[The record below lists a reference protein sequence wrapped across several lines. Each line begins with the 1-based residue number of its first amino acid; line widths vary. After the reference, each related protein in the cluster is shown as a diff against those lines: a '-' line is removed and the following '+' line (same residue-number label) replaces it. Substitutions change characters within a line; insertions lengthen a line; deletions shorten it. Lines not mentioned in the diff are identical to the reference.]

1 MIADPP
7 LPLTST
13 QAAAVDDD
21 ASIDLYSQW
30 VDGPGGVRLRQSRL
44 LISGM
49 HCAACAGIIESALIR
64 VDGVR
69 AAEVSGSAQRAVIT
83 WNPELVQPSD
93 LITSIQGAGY
103 GAFPDTGAE
112 AVTLATQESRK
123 AIWRLFVAAFCM
135 MQVMMYAA
143 PFYVGGQDAISPDT
157 ARLLNWASWVLT
169 LPVMFFSAGTY
180 FKGAFR
186 SLRDRRISMDVPV
199 ALGILVTF
207 LASTVSTFQPG
218 GTLGHEVYFDSLTM
232 FVAFLL
238 GARVLETRAR
248 RRAAQSLDAVMRR
261 LPDTVE
267 LLSGEGGATLVPYAR
282 LRIGDLIR
290 VQSGQAFAADGRI
303 EQGLTQVDESMLTG
317 ESVPVER
324 TVGDHVAAGCLNLG
338 SPVVMT
344 VEALGSGTR
353 YQQIVNL
360 VERALTQRPAF
371 VQSTERM
378 AGPFLWVVLALAIG
392 AGVLWQWIDP
402 SRSVWVAVAILVVT
416 CPCALSLGA
425 PVTLL
430 AAAGELAR
438 RGILVQRLDALEA
451 LDRATH
457 VILDKTGTLTEDRL
471 TLGHVE
477 MLTSQGMVGQVRQIA
492 STLAVYSA
500 HPLSRAV
507 AGESARAPATIRWHG
522 VTETPGQGL
531 QGLGPSLKA
540 EPGASVEDISVW
552 WRLGNPV
559 WAGVEWVQNLD
570 RPAVWL
576 ACAHHQDGPW
586 LPVARFEFDEVV
598 RPQAR
603 GVLDWM
609 DAQTL
614 KVEMLSGDQPGSVA
628 ALAARLG
635 GVHARGQCTPQD
647 KLDRVGQIQAERGV
661 VVMVGDG
668 INDAPVLARADIS
681 VAMGSGTALAQA
693 RADVI
698 VLSNRID
705 AVRELIE
712 MSRRTMRIVR
722 QNLRWALA
730 YNLIG
735 VPLAATGVLS
745 PLLAGTGMALSSL
758 LVVVNALRLT
768 RRGQEDVDSP
778 YRDGEPQVYPLTGKP

>member
-30 VDGPGGVRLRQSRL
+30 VDGPDGVRLRQSRL

-49 HCAACAGIIESALIR
+49 HCAACAGIIESALTE
-64 VDGVR
+64 VAGVR
-69 AAEVSGSAQRAVIT
+69 GAEVSGSAQRAVVT
-83 WNPELVQPSD
+83 WNPEQVQPSD
-93 LITSIQGAGY
+93 LITSIQNAGY

-169 LPVMFFSAGTY
+169 LPVMFFSAGAY
-180 FKGAFR
+180 FSGAFR

-199 ALGILVTF
+199 ALGILVAF
-207 LASTVSTFQPG
+207 LASTIATFQPG
-218 GTLGHEVYFDSLTM
+218 GALGHEVYFDSLTM

-267 LLSGEGGATLVPYAR
+267 RFDEKGTATLVPYAR

-290 VQSGQAFAADGRI
+290 IQSGQAFAADGRI
-303 EQGLTQVDESMLTG
+303 EQGSTQVDESMLTG

-324 TVGDHVAAGCLNLG
+324 TVGDRVAAGCLNLG
-338 SPVVMT
+338 APVLMT

-378 AGPFLWVVLALAIG
+378 AGPFLWAVLALAIG
-392 AGVLWQWIDP
+392 AALLWQWIDP
-402 SRSVWVAVAILVVT
+402 SRSIWVAVAILVVT

-438 RGILVQRLDALEA
+438 RGILVQRLDALES

-457 VILDKTGTLTEDRL
+457 VVLDKTGTLTEDRL

-477 MLTSQGMVGQVRQIA
+477 RLTSRGSVAQVREIA
-492 STLAVYSA
+492 ASLAVYSV

-507 AGESARAPATIRWHG
+507 AGDAARAPLTHRWFD
-522 VTETPGQGL
+522 VSEIPGQGL
-531 QGLGPSLKA
+531 QGLGPTLKD
-540 EPGASVEDISVW
+540 EPGATVMEAGLW
-552 WRLGNPV
+552 WRLGHPV
-559 WAGVEWVQNLD
+559 WAGVEWVQSLD

-576 ACAHHQDGPW
+576 ACAERQEGPW
-586 LPVARFEFDEVV
+586 TPVARFEFDEVV
-598 RPQAR
+598 RPQTR
-603 GVLDWM
+603 EVLDWM
-609 DAQTL
+609 GSRSLT
-614 KVEMLSGDQPGSVA
+614 VEVLSGDQPGSVA
-628 ALAARLG
+628 ALASRLG
-635 GVHARGQCTPQD
+635 LEHARGQCTPQD
-647 KLDRVGQIQAERGV
+647 KLDRVGQIQADRGV

-668 INDAPVLARADIS
+668 INDAPVLARADVS

-705 AVRELIE
+705 AIRELID
-712 MSRRTMRIVR
+712 MSQRTMRIVR

-758 LVVVNALRLT
+758 LVVLNALRLT
-768 RRGQEDVDSP
+768 RKAQDDPNLPYGDV
-778 YRDGEPQVYPLTGKP
+778 EPQVYPLTGKP